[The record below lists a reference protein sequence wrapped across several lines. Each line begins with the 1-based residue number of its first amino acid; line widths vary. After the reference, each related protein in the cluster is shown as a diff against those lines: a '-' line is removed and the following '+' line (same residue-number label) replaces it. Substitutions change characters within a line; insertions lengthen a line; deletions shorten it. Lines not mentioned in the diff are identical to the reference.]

1 MRITLDALLVLD
13 TIQRYGSF
21 AAAADALH
29 RVRSALTYSIQTLER
44 DLDIK
49 IFDRSGH
56 RAQLTPVGKLL
67 LKEGRTLLSS
77 AHQLEAKIK
86 QYKTGWEEKISIV
99 IDEAI
104 SLEKILPWIEK
115 FYQACPWTTVS
126 LQTEILNGCWD
137 ALLSQRADLAIGV
150 SGDSPSAN
158 DYGAFP
164 FMSVNFVFAVAP
176 NHPLASLPEPLKNTD
191 IIPHRAIVVADTSTY
206 LPQRSAG
213 LFENQPTLTVSS
225 MQAKID
231 AQKAGLGVGYLP
243 AHLIQKEIEQGELI
257 IKATEK
263 TKPTTNF
270 SIAWRLNPSP
280 GKALQWWLTQLKS
293 HKEVKN

>member
-1 MRITLDALLVLD
+1 
-13 TIQRYGSF
+13 
-21 AAAADALH
+21 
-29 RVRSALTYSIQTLER
+29 
-44 DLDIK
+44 
-49 IFDRSGH
+49 
-56 RAQLTPVGKLL
+56 
-67 LKEGRTLLSS
+67 
-77 AHQLEAKIK
+77 
-86 QYKTGWEEKISIV
+86 
-99 IDEAI
+99 
-104 SLEKILPWIEK
+104 
-115 FYQACPWTTVS
+115 
-126 LQTEILNGCWD
+126 
-137 ALLSQRADLAIGV
+137 
-150 SGDSPSAN
+150 
-158 DYGAFP
+158 
-164 FMSVNFVFAVAP
+164 
-176 NHPLASLPEPLKNTD
+176 
-191 IIPHRAIVVADTSTY
+191 VVADTSTY